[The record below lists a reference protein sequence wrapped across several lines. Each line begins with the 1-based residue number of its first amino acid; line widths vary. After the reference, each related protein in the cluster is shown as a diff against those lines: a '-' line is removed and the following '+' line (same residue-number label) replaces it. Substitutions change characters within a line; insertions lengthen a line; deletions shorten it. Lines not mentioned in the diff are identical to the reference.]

1 MATAENFV
9 ITIMN
14 ECHGEIRAT
23 KLEYKDGSTWRR
35 EALFGLD
42 GHQKI
47 EEKHGIR
54 FSPQN
59 LSGVGDEQTQ
69 LRVTYQHHAGGVV
82 WGPDLVETTDPFVA
96 HDNGRKTIFL
106 TR

>member
-1 MATAENFV
+1 MATAEKFV
-9 ITIMN
+9 ITIQN
-14 ECHGEIRAT
+14 QCDGEIRAT
-23 KLEYKDGSTWRR
+23 KLEYKDGPTWRR
-35 EALFGLD
+35 EAVFGLD

-47 EEKHGIR
+47 EKDHGIR

-59 LSGVGDEQTQ
+59 LSGIGDEQTQ
-69 LRVTYQHHAGGVV
+69 LRVTYQHRGGGAV

-96 HDNGRKTIFL
+96 HDNGSKTIVL